1 MQAIIHNWVCGVAF
15 AGGLCAVCMYLCP
28 AGRVKYVLQMASAC
42 VMVLAMFAPLVRMD
56 PDAYASLLA
65 AYREQSVAVLDVSD
79 ISAERLN
86 RTVIEQ
92 ECAEYILDKAQTF
105 GISIDAVTVRV
116 KWEDAG
122 YWVPYEATYT
132 VPDSTVITREFMQA
146 VSEELGI
153 PEERQNASET
163 NE

>member
-1 MQAIIHNWVCGVAF
+1 MQTVIHNWVCGIAF

-28 AGRVKYVLQMASAC
+28 AGSVKYVLQMASAC
-42 VMVLAMFAPLVRMD
+42 VMVLAMFAPLIRMQ
-56 PDAYASLLA
+56 PDAYASFLSG
-65 AYREQSVAVLDVSD
+65 YRESVSALDVSD

-86 RTVIEQ
+86 RIVIER
-92 ECAEYILDKAQTF
+92 EYAEYILDKAQTS
-105 GISIDAVTVRV
+105 GISIEAVTVRV

-122 YWVPYEATYT
+122 YWVPYEAIYT
-132 VPDSTVITREFMQA
+132 IPEGTVITQEFIQMIF
-146 VSEELGI
+146 EELGI